1 MKAVLFYSSE
11 EAERNKFAVE
21 VFRRELGAELVT
33 PDYRGGADFVI
44 NRTNDYKI
52 AEFYENR
59 GVRVFN
65 PGTFSKLANN
75 KQLCYDFMEEK
86 GIEIMPTRYS
96 KPPFVKK
103 PVDGHGG
110 QGVVMCTKGQEYDEN
125 FVCQMPAGDLGRDLR
140 VWMLGNEI
148 TAAVLRESSTDF
160 RSNYCLGGSARVYE
174 LSPEEREKIKKIT
187 ALVKGDYYGVD
198 FVFNNGKI
206 VFNELE
212 DTVGARMLYDK
223 TQIDILHLYCEYIK
237 KNI

>member
-1 MKAVLFYSSE
+1 MKSVLFYSSE
-11 EAERNKFAVE
+11 EAKRNKFSVD
-21 VFRRELGAELVT
+21 VFKRELGAELVT

-44 NRTNDYKI
+44 NRTNDCKI

-65 PGTFSKLANN
+65 PCAFSKLANN
-75 KQLCYDFMEEK
+75 KQLCYDFMEEN

-96 KPPFVKK
+96 NPPFVKK
-103 PVDGHGG
+103 PVNGHGG
-110 QGVVMCTKGQEYDEN
+110 QGVMMCTRRQEYDEN
-125 FVCQMPAGDLGRDLR
+125 FVCQKPASDLGRDLR
-140 VWMLGNEI
+140 VWMLGDEI

-174 LSPEEREKIKKIT
+174 LSLEEREKIKKIT